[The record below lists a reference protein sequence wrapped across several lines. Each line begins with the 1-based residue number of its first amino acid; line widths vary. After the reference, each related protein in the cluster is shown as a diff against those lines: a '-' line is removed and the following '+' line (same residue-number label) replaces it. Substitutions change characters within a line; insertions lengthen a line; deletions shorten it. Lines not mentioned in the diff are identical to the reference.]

1 MEQRQ
6 DSGVVVLPAEEETTQ
21 EISSKKARKAEKKS
35 IKKQQK
41 AAMKEALEQEKQRKR
56 EEKGKAKRKRRWRFG
71 DRADGRKLR
80 TLTPFSRI
88 VPYIM
93 QVRSDSQNHFEEEID
108 ITDIETYLRE
118 KRKEGMKNIGIL
130 HIIIAAYVRA
140 IAQRPAINR
149 FVAGDKVYARNN
161 IEIVMTIKKKLSTT
175 SPDTTM
181 KCIFEPTDT
190 IDEVYEKWNAVAL
203 KTIGT
208 GEETDFDNT
217 AKLLNYIPGFFLKYT
232 IKFLRF
238 LDYFGLLPRFLTR
251 VSPFHGSMVI
261 TSMGSLGIG
270 PIYHHLYDFGNLP
283 VFLCYGKK
291 YSKVVLREDGTAE
304 KRYFVGFRAVTDER
318 ICDGYYYASAFKT
331 VMHSIKNPASLEQ
344 PPEQVLEDID

>member
-1 MEQRQ
+1 MQQ
-6 DSGVVVLPAEEETTQ
+6 QKKDGYVMMVDVAEEATRKPATKKE
-21 EISSKKARKAEKKS
+21 KKAH
-35 IKKQQK
+35 KKQQK
-41 AAMKEALEQEKQRKR
+41 AAMKAAMEAEKQKKR
-56 EEKGKAKRKRRWRFG
+56 EAKGTAKKRRWRLG

-80 TLTPFSRI
+80 TLEPAARI
-88 VPYIM
+88 GPYIM
-93 QVRSDSQNHFEEEID
+93 HVRSDSQNHFEDEID
-108 ITDIETYLRE
+108 ITEIENYLRE
-118 KRKEGMKNIGIL
+118 KRKEGMKNLGIL

-140 IAQRPAINR
+140 VSQRPAINR
-149 FVAGDKVYARNN
+149 FIAGNKVYARKN
-161 IEIVMTIKKKLSTT
+161 IEVVMTIKKKLSTT

-190 IDEVYEKWNAVAL
+190 IGEVYEKWNTEAL
-203 KTIGT
+203 KAVGT
-208 GEETDFDNT
+208 GEETAFDNV
-217 AKLLNYIPGFFLKYT
+217 AKLFNYIPGFLLKLT

-238 LDYFGLLPRFLTR
+238 LDYCGLMPRALTK

-291 YSKVVLREDGTAE
+291 YSKIVFKEDGSFE

-331 VMHSIKNPASLEQ
+331 VMRYIKDPTVLET